1 MVKKNKLL
9 VFESIQLKS
18 TKNVAERLQR
28 EKENVENNRELGEK
42 THIIMIRI
50 SKMILKLQ

>member
-9 VFESIQLKS
+9 VFESLQLKS

-50 SKMILKLQ
+50 SKKTFAW